1 MLIKMFQVTE
11 QAIEI
16 SDLLNEGID
25 VISKKVGNY
34 FVDFVLPGINNLESC
49 RHSR

>member
-1 MLIKMFQVTE
+1 MIQVIE

-16 SDLLNEGID
+16 SDLLNEGILD

-34 FVDFVLPGINNLESC
+34 FVDFVLPGINDLESC